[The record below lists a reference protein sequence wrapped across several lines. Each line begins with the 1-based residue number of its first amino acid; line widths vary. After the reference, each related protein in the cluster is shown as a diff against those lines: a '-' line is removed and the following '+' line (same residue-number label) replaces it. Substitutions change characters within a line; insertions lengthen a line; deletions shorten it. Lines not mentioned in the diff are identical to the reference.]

1 MAFID
6 ERQTRKERRF
16 ITRHR
21 NEPVHRIGSG
31 PDVARRAYELFQ
43 ARGGEPGHE
52 LENWLEAERE
62 LGQSSRDLNEQS
74 RGPRRDRDR

>member
-1 MAFID
+1 MANQHD
-6 ERQTRKERRF
+6 SGRHEAATPTRD
-16 ITRHR
+16 
-21 NEPVHRIGSG
+21 
-31 PDVARRAYELFQ
+31 DVARRAYELFQ

-62 LGQSSRDLNEQS
+62 LGRSSSDVNEQS